1 MALSTS
7 ATESLLRA
15 VDIIATSKIGE
26 TSYDQT
32 IICTIV
38 DNGEIEKRGFYT
50 VTDGKVRFKAYTNVT
65 DYKVGDQIRVTIPN
79 GDFNAKKYVDGPHA
93 SDDDSTPITYVSP
106 LDSFLSMADLIE
118 PDENIQGALKANE
131 LDKQN
136 KNGIPI
142 WQKPLTD
149 SSYAD
154 LQNNGIY
161 DAIGLSADFKC
172 LLGKYDMKSG
182 KYGLRLDIKVKV
194 NNTDSYI
201 VKSFYLDSS
210 EMFGNPYN
218 FVAPSTQEKMFNI
231 VSVGTI
237 TEMTLYFYQNSEF
250 IYYDTDTNDL
260 QNIEV
265 GDDYNIFVSNVRIS
279 FGTNIANVED
289 NTLKI
294 YTLSNTD
301 FNYINPTDST
311 NLKKIGLLW
320 YNKNELNQYL
330 GFSDGIADLDENG
343 KIIPYDEINY
353 LIESKK
359 STRLASQM
367 GKENVPKDPAGLELA
382 ALTDEAFAAIE
393 EIKTLINEDL
403 INTLENYK
411 TKFKERLPEAFLII
425 ENDYLDELKNEGKF
439 IDIFNNS
446 LNKKQEYLKAMLAH
460 VAKMQRVQNATDYW
474 DPSEEAERP
483 SNTLETNLLDLIG
496 FLIRGGSNSFTSLK
510 SIHDNSLN
518 KFASLVSS
526 DEYQGFKG
534 SYDSFVKSIGD
545 IISLIE
551 NKVTV
556 VEDKAVITDAQRY
569 EDGTI
574 VTAKTPLEEALSWY
588 KSEYYVGIYTPP
600 TEDAY
605 GNRYCIYWYRYAPGY
620 IEPNAEFDFA
630 GPEWERIIPSG
641 DKLIPTPTPIQT
653 SSESG
658 SFTEIPNN
666 LGLSTTLKDGTD
678 YFEKKPENG
687 ESLLQVYLE
696 PKMHQEKFKAILFYN
711 HEKYESDS
719 IVFTNMDDITSIYT
733 DKTSALSIQH
743 IEDSSDTYQAMYG
756 ANNFL
761 TNRVESK
768 KNRGVQA
775 VYNGILGTSDE
786 VLLDENDPAHIYWY
800 IPIENTMI
808 NVDLDYLKERGFVT
822 NYVPTYKFKD
832 GILERIKKWY
842 EWCIKSNKEFKL
854 FHDKPYIVNRQNN
867 NKSIPSQPTFGFK
880 NTFDLSNAFK
890 GFKKVGDFLSLREDF
905 SMREFVDYEKDCG
918 KWLPFKMK
926 IPTFDDN
933 DNLIESEQEEEI
945 IEEVVDSEHI
955 REGYAYFYKLITDI
969 EDTKFFYQ
977 IKNYFIKND
986 ANNQIYCLVEKSN
999 ETFEASLNLTFGNQ
1013 GALGADYNFIIDPAT
1028 RQSAVREGKPLQ
1040 VDIALFDYDNK
1051 QIPIHEYDLTCGV
1064 GDAYL
1069 EKTTGNASASH
1080 VTWIGDSYDFNVKED
1095 ENNYVIGGEISFNE
1109 SEQYDNIGSIL
1120 ALTASFNNDGSNEE
1134 TNKPSGAGSAYKKK
1148 KLSNIATFYSVPYA
1162 SADFYIEGATSVI
1175 YDNNGNNPDY
1185 YKKPYRIFYNYQ
1197 GSNGEESI
1205 GQEITDVEW
1214 RIVYYSYDGNNFTL
1228 TNNTGFCENYL
1239 PVLNDK
1245 NVLTPCAT
1253 YVDDGNTTVKY
1264 YAFIQCL
1271 NTPVGA
1277 TQKQVIWS
1285 QPIIVRKNRYAANM
1299 ENAYDSSL
1307 AINLDTGT
1315 IISSLMN
1322 AFRRGGTTGQSLQ
1335 GFLVGDLQTSSGL
1348 NQLGLYGFNSGEQ
1361 SFAFGI
1367 NGTAIIGK
1375 NGGAQIKFIEDDTD
1389 DTNSQ
1394 TSSKKEYKILSSSY
1408 AEGAKGLK
1416 IDLEDGVIDI
1426 YGTKKDG
1433 ENRQTVS
1440 SSGNNNLFPVFSKQ
1454 YQYTNLNQDQKSTA
1468 HIYINAAS
1476 SKEGSHGYVKPESGG
1491 FPKWWFS
1498 SSWGGFWPGSGSRN
1512 RAATVAEDSS
1522 LDTSNALFKIEVP
1535 NADNSNTYK
1544 SLLLISDDNCL
1555 IQSNNYKTGQY
1566 TWNTDGGT
1574 ADNGGEGMRI
1584 DLSYGTIDAY
1594 KLKISSNNILI
1605 NSSGDNDP
1613 LFVVRDENCNNLM
1626 YVEDGGTA
1634 FFLQSH
1640 DYSADNK
1647 KGMKIDVMNGSI
1659 DSYNFSLR
1667 GENTEKYTGAFIL
1680 ITSGNETTGGK
1691 PTLQFN
1697 IPKSKTNNDGDE
1709 VVEGLDLLKISPDE
1723 FVLNSPTYKTP
1734 EENNG
1739 KGEGLSL
1746 NLQEGKII
1754 SYNFSLRGESPND
1767 ASYIYIT
1774 SNAENM
1780 GDNSV
1785 LNGNPLIQ
1793 LYSAQSETNLLT
1805 VAPSEFILQSSQFI
1819 SKGTG
1824 IYLDIYKGDMEVQN
1838 NKISLLSINNS
1849 DDEEKRSFT
1858 LTSPDFNNETG
1869 ASGINLD
1876 ILKGRLEI
1884 KQQNKTLMTVT
1895 NDDFM
1900 LTSANF
1906 LDDSGNEN
1914 KGMQID
1920 VLNGSIKVRQS
1931 SNLTLFHI
1939 FIASDGS
1946 SEQSQ
1951 FFMKSQDWQDGS
1963 SGMQIDLMNKKIE
1976 AYKAQD
1982 QKLIIDAAAD
1992 KYPLQI
1998 GTSLD
2003 ESGSRLKFRVDW
2015 DGIIYLDDSKFTID
2029 NSASEG
2035 DGSGGVLS
2043 GGTFTWSNIRVQD
2056 QAGDQTGGKI
2066 VADTSIY
2073 SKGWIRAAGGLYGQS
2088 IYIRNG
2094 DNPNIKIVDASGN
2107 ISGTSLNINS
2117 NKATINNNGELA
2129 VQSIIIA
2136 GGKASIN
2143 SDGVLTVSS
2152 MGSSGSSGGVTDM
2165 GAISASTISA
2175 TGKIESGANIK
2186 GATITSTGQLTAGSV
2201 QSNGTITANGLL
2213 SGANISTNGTLTV
2226 GGVTTFKQG
2235 IKFGPI
2241 DDTAASGT
2249 QNYNFTI
2256 NPPATLTGDL
2266 SVKYQKLEV
2275 KTVVAADGT
2284 EIQVLVVPSGI
2295 TTAWVLY

>member
-38 DNGEIEKRGFYT
+38 DNSEIEKRGFYT

-136 KNGIPI
+136 KNGITI
-142 WQKPLTD
+142 WQKTLTD
-149 SSYAD
+149 SSYVD

-194 NNTDSYI
+194 NNTDNYI
-201 VKSFYLDSS
+201 VKSFYLDSP

-260 QNIEV
+260 QNVEV
-265 GDDYNIFVSNVRIS
+265 GDDYNIFVSNVQVS

-382 ALTDEAFAAIE
+382 ALTDEAFAAVE

-411 TKFKERLPEAFLII
+411 TKLKERLPEAFLII
-425 ENDYLDELKNEGKF
+425 ENQYLDELKNEGKF
-439 IDIFNNS
+439 IDTFNTT
-446 LNKKQEYLKAMLAH
+446 LHEKQEYLKKMLAH

-474 DPSEEAERP
+474 NPSEEAERP
-483 SNTLETNLLDLIG
+483 VDTIGTNLLDLIK
-496 FLIRGGSNSFTSLK
+496 FLIMGGSESLTSLR
-510 SIHDNSLN
+510 SIHDNSL
-518 KFASLVSS
+518 KEFASIVSS
-526 DEYQGFKG
+526 DEYQGFKS
-534 SYDSFVKSIGD
+534 SYDSFAKSIGD

-551 NKVTV
+551 SKAAIVGK
-556 VEDKAVITDAQRY
+556 KAVITDAQKY
-569 EDGTI
+569 EDNTI
-574 VTAKTPLEEALSWY
+574 VTEETPLEVALSWY
-588 KSEYYVGIYTPP
+588 KPEYYVGIYTPP
-600 TEDAY
+600 TEDVY
-605 GNRYCIYWYRYAPGY
+605 GNRYCIYWYRYVPGY
-620 IEPNAEFDFA
+620 IEPNTEFDFA
-630 GPEWERIIPSG
+630 GPEWERIIPPG
-641 DKLIPTPTPIQT
+641 DKLFPTPTQIQI
-653 SSESG
+653 SSELN
-658 SFTEIPNN
+658 SFVNIPNN
-666 LGLSTTLKDGTD
+666 LGLSTTIKEGTN

-696 PKMHQEKFKAILFYN
+696 PKMHQEKFKAVLFYN
-711 HEKYESDS
+711 HEKYESES

-733 DKTSALSIQH
+733 DKTSALSIKH

-761 TNRVESK
+761 TNRAESK

-786 VLLDENDPAHIYWY
+786 VLLDKDDPAHIYWY

-808 NVDLDYLKERGFVT
+808 SVDLDYLKEQGFVT

-842 EWCIKSNKEFKL
+842 EWCISSGKEFKL
-854 FHDKPYIVNRQNN
+854 FHDKPYTVDREND

-880 NTFDLSNAFK
+880 ETFDLNNAFK

-905 SMREFVDYEKDCG
+905 SMREFIDYERDCG

-933 DNLIESEQEEEI
+933 DNLIENEQEEEV
-945 IEEVVDSEHI
+945 IEEVVDSEHV
-955 REGYAYFYKLITDI
+955 REGYAYFYKLIENI

-1013 GALGADYNFIIDPAT
+1013 GALGADYNFIIDPAN
-1028 RQSAVREGKPLQ
+1028 RQSAIREGKPLQ

-1069 EKTTGNASASH
+1069 EKTSGNASTSYI
-1080 VTWIGDSYDFNVKED
+1080 TWIGDTYNFNVKED
-1095 ENNYVIGGEISFNE
+1095 ENNCVIGGEISLNVDE
-1109 SEQYDNIGSIL
+1109 VYENIGSIL
-1120 ALTASFNNDGSNEE
+1120 ALTASFNNEGSDQEA
-1134 TNKPSGAGSAYKKK
+1134 NKPDGASSDYKKK
-1148 KLSNIATFYSVPYA
+1148 KLSNITTFYSVPYA

-1228 TNNTGFCENYL
+1228 TNNTEFCENYL

-1245 NVLTPCAT
+1245 NILTPCAT
-1253 YVDDGNTTVKY
+1253 YVDDGNAAVDY

-1271 NTPVGA
+1271 NTPVGTA
-1277 TQKQVIWS
+1277 QKQVIWS

-1299 ENAYDSSL
+1299 ENSYDSSL

-1322 AFRRGGTTGQSLQ
+1322 AFRRGGTTGKSLQ
-1335 GFLVGDLQTSSGL
+1335 GFLVGDLQTSNGL

-1367 NGTAIIGK
+1367 NGTTIIGK

-1389 DTNSQ
+1389 DTTSQ
-1394 TSSKKEYKILSSSY
+1394 TSSQREYKILSSSY
-1408 AEGAKGLK
+1408 SEGAKGLK

-1433 ENRQTVS
+1433 TNRQTVS

-1468 HIYINAAS
+1468 HVYINAAS
-1476 SKEGSHGYVKPESGG
+1476 SKKGGYVKPEAGG

-1498 SSWGGFWPGSGSRN
+1498 SSWGGYWPGSGSRN
-1512 RAATVAEDSS
+1512 RAVTTAEDSS

-1555 IQSNNYKTGQY
+1555 IQSNNYSVGKH
-1566 TWNTDGGT
+1566 TWNASGGSI
-1574 ADNGGEGMRI
+1574 DQQNVGEGMRI

-1594 KLKISSNNILI
+1594 KLKISSKNILI
-1605 NSSGDNDP
+1605 NCSGDSDP
-1613 LFVVRDENCNNLM
+1613 LFVVRTVNNNNECKNLM

-1634 FFLQSH
+1634 FFFQSH
-1640 DYSADNK
+1640 DYSADDK

-1667 GENTEKYTGAFIL
+1667 GEATGSTYGGSYIL
-1680 ITSGNETTGGK
+1680 MTSGTGDGTSDAK
-1691 PTLQFN
+1691 PVLQFHL
-1697 IPKSKTNNDGDE
+1697 TT
-1709 VVEGLDLLKISPDE
+1709 EGKDIDLLKISPDE
-1723 FVLNSPTYKTP
+1723 FVLNSPSFDRENKT
-1734 EENNG
+1734 
-1739 KGEGLSL
+1739 GLSL
-1746 NLQEGKII
+1746 DLQNGTIE
-1754 SYNFSLRGESPND
+1754 SYDFSLRGESTNGF
-1767 ASYIYIT
+1767 IYIA
-1774 SNAENM
+1774 SNDEN
-1780 GDNSV
+1780 GD
-1785 LNGNPLIQ
+1785 PIIQ
-1793 LYSAQSETNLLT
+1793 LHLGSEESGTDLLT
-1805 VAPSEFILQSSQFI
+1805 VSP
-1819 SKGTG
+1819 
-1824 IYLDIYKGDMEVQN
+1824 GD
-1838 NKISLLSINNS
+1838 
-1849 DDEEKRSFT
+1849 FT
-1858 LTSPDFNNETG
+1858 LVSPNYGNSEISSDN
-1869 ASGINLD
+1869 SGIQLD
-1876 ILKGRLEI
+1876 ILKGYMGVRNSGKELLSI
-1884 KQQNKTLMTVT
+1884 
-1895 NDDFM
+1895 DDDSFI
-1900 LTSANF
+1900 LTSTNF
-1906 LDDSGNEN
+1906 NEGNGINLNVFDGTMEVRSNNTDLMSITSDTFKLTSSTFKEGSGMELD
-1914 KGMQID
+1914 IY
-1920 VLNGSIKVRQS
+1920 NGSINIKTINDKGTS
-1931 SNLTLFHI
+1931 LSLLSI
-1939 FIASDGS
+1939 S
-1946 SEQSQ
+1946 SEAFTMSSPDWIENESGTMMDLIEGKITMNQGSETSQ
-1951 FFMKSQDWQDGS
+1951 R
-1963 SGMQIDLMNKKIE
+1963 
-1976 AYKAQD
+1976 
-1982 QKLIIDAAAD
+1982 LIIDAKASQ
-1992 KYPLQI
+1992 YPLQI
-1998 GTSLD
+1998 GPPEDGGYL
-2003 ESGSRLKFRVDW
+2003 RFRVDW
-2015 DGIIYLDDSKFTID
+2015 NGGIWVGNQSFDIGTGDDGF
-2029 NSASEG
+2029 
-2035 DGSGGVLS
+2035 VVQ
-2043 GGTFTWSNIRVQD
+2043 GGTT
-2056 QAGDQTGGKI
+2056 AE
-2066 VADTSIY
+2066 Y
-2073 SKGWIRAAGGLYGQS
+2073 
-2088 IYIRNG
+2088 
-2094 DNPNIKIVDASGN
+2094 
-2107 ISGTSLNINS
+2107 INS
-2117 NKATINNNGELA
+2117 
-2129 VQSIIIA
+2129 
-2136 GGKASIN
+2136 
-2143 SDGVLTVSS
+2143 
-2152 MGSSGSSGGVTDM
+2152 
-2165 GAISASTISA
+2165 
-2175 TGKIESGANIK
+2175 TGKITAGTFITAGSYISAASYINAGTDITAGGDISAAEGTGTFKMLEVTSTSTLTGNVTLGGNITSNNGK
-2186 GATITSTGQLTAGSV
+2186 AKFNTLEVTSTSTLAGITLTGNITST
-2201 QSNGTITANGLL
+2201 NN
-2213 SGANISTNGTLTV
+2213 NIILTNGK
-2226 GGVTTFKQG
+2226 GTFKNLEVTSTSSFTEAATFKKE
-2235 IKFGPI
+2235 IKIGPI
-2241 DDTAASGT
+2241 DDTSKSGA
-2249 QNYNFTI
+2249 QEYYVTI
-2256 NPPATLTGDL
+2256 APSTLTKNL
-2266 SVKYQKLEV
+2266 SMQKLEV
-2275 KTVVAADGT
+2275 TTITIDGVEVKVLTAPSEVT
-2284 EIQVLVVPSGI
+2284 EVW
-2295 TTAWVLY
+2295 ALY

>member
-38 DNGEIEKRGFYT
+38 DNSEIEKRGFYT

-136 KNGIPI
+136 KNGITI
-142 WQKPLTD
+142 WQKTLTD
-149 SSYAD
+149 SSYVD

-194 NNTDSYI
+194 NNTDNYI
-201 VKSFYLDSS
+201 VKSFYLDSP

-260 QNIEV
+260 QNVEV
-265 GDDYNIFVSNVRIS
+265 GDDYNIFVSNVQVS

-330 GFSDGIADLDENG
+330 GFSDGIADLDKNG

-359 STRLASQM
+359 STRLASQI

-382 ALTDEAFAAIE
+382 ALTDEAFAAVE

-411 TKFKERLPEAFLII
+411 TKLKERLPEAFLII
-425 ENDYLDELKNEGKF
+425 ENQYLDELKNEGKF
-439 IDIFNNS
+439 IDTFNTT
-446 LNKKQEYLKAMLAH
+446 LHEKQEYLKKMLAH

-474 DPSEEAERP
+474 NPSEEAERP
-483 SNTLETNLLDLIG
+483 VDTIGINLLDLIK
-496 FLIRGGSNSFTSLK
+496 FLIMGGSESLTSLR
-510 SIHDNSLN
+510 SIHDNSL
-518 KFASLVSS
+518 KEFASIVSS
-526 DEYQGFKG
+526 DEYQGFKS
-534 SYDSFVKSIGD
+534 SYDSFAKSIGD

-551 NKVTV
+551 SKAAIVGK
-556 VEDKAVITDAQRY
+556 KAVITDAQKY
-569 EDGTI
+569 EDNTI
-574 VTAKTPLEEALSWY
+574 VTEETPLEVALSWY
-588 KSEYYVGIYTPP
+588 KPEYYVGIYTPP
-600 TEDAY
+600 TEDVY
-605 GNRYCIYWYRYAPGY
+605 GNRYCIYWYRYVPGY
-620 IEPNAEFDFA
+620 IEPNTEFDFA
-630 GPEWERIIPSG
+630 GPEWERIIPPG
-641 DKLIPTPTPIQT
+641 DKLFPTPTQIQI
-653 SSESG
+653 SSELN
-658 SFTEIPNN
+658 SFVNIPNN
-666 LGLSTTLKDGTD
+666 LGLSTTIKEGTN

-696 PKMHQEKFKAILFYN
+696 PKMHQEKFKAVLFYN
-711 HEKYESDS
+711 HEKYESES

-1271 NTPVGA
+1271 NTPVGV

-1394 TSSKKEYKILSSSY
+1394 TSSKREYKILSSSY
-1408 AEGAKGLK
+1408 SEGAKGLK

-1433 ENRQTVS
+1433 TNRQTVS

-1468 HIYINAAS
+1468 HVYINAAS
-1476 SKEGSHGYVKPESGG
+1476 SKKGGYVKPEAGG

-1498 SSWGGFWPGSGSRN
+1498 SSWGGYWPGSGSRN
-1512 RAATVAEDSS
+1512 RAVTTAEDSS

-1555 IQSNNYKTGQY
+1555 IQSNNYSVGKH
-1566 TWNTDGGT
+1566 TWNASGGSI
-1574 ADNGGEGMRI
+1574 DQQNVGEGMRI

-1594 KLKISSNNILI
+1594 KLKISSKNILI
-1605 NSSGDNDP
+1605 NSSGDSDP
-1613 LFVVRDENCNNLM
+1613 LFVVRTVNNNNECKNLM

-1634 FFLQSH
+1634 FFFQSH
-1640 DYSADNK
+1640 DYSTDDK

-1667 GENTEKYTGAFIL
+1667 GENTEDYRGSFIL
-1680 ITSGNETTGGK
+1680 ITSGNDETEGK

-1697 IPKSKTNNDGDE
+1697 IPKDGDE
-1709 VVEGLDLLKISPDE
+1709 KGLDLLKISPDE
-1723 FVLNSPTYKTP
+1723 FILNSPTYRKP
-1734 EENNG
+1734 EENDG

-1746 NLQEGKII
+1746 DLQKGKII

-1774 SNAENM
+1774 SNAEEMQNEE
-1780 GDNSV
+1780 
-1785 LNGNPLIQ
+1785 LNGQPLIQ
-1793 LYSAQSETNLLT
+1793 LHSASSGSSGVTLLT
-1805 VAPSEFILQSSQFI
+1805 VSPKEFIL
-1819 SKGTG
+1819 
-1824 IYLDIYKGDMEVQN
+1824 
-1838 NKISLLSINNS
+1838 
-1849 DDEEKRSFT
+1849 
-1858 LTSPDFNNETG
+1858 TSPNYNNETEANG
-1869 ASGINLD
+1869 LELD
-1876 ILKGRLEI
+1876 ILNGYMGI
-1884 KQQNKTLMTVT
+1884 KSSGKELLSVN
-1895 NDDFM
+1895 NENFI
-1900 LTSANF
+1900 LTSADFYNA
-1906 LDDSGNEN
+1906 SNE
-1914 KGMQID
+1914 
-1920 VLNGSIKVRQS
+1920 
-1931 SNLTLFHI
+1931 
-1939 FIASDGS
+1939 
-1946 SEQSQ
+1946 EQ
-1951 FFMKSQDWQDGS
+1951 
-1963 SGMQIDLMNKKIE
+1963 SGMQIDIKNGAIKVRKDASLTLLNVSSEEFFMKSPNWQDKKTGMQINLMESKIQAFKTSQDKDGKE
-1976 AYKAQD
+1976 IIQSLIVDGNAAQ
-1982 QKLIIDAAAD
+1982 
-1992 KYPLQI
+1992 YPLQI
-1998 GTSLD
+1998 GTELD
-2003 ESGSRLKFRVDW
+2003 SERLTFRVDW
-2015 DGIIYLDDSKFTID
+2015 NGVIYLKDSQFIINNDTGETDD
-2029 NSASEG
+2029 EG
-2035 DGSGGVLS
+2035 NAVT
-2043 GGTFTWSNIRVQD
+2043 GGTFNWSNIRAQKNAD
-2056 QAGDQTGGKI
+2056 DTGGKI
-2066 VADTSIY
+2066 IADTSIL
-2073 SKGWIRAAGGLYGQS
+2073 SNGWIRAYGSIVASSFGIRQKGQDSNENTALITSAGDLTVKS
-2088 IYIRNG
+2088 
-2094 DNPNIKIVDASGN
+2094 IKITGGKVNDASVALIGAN
-2107 ISGTSLNINS
+2107 GQLEVRSISV
-2117 NKATINNNGELA
+2117 KNNDGEE
-2129 VQSIIIA
+2129 V
-2136 GGKASIN
+2136 ASIDTN
-2143 SDGVLTVSS
+2143 GVLKVAS
-2152 MGSSGSSGGVTDM
+2152 MGSSGGSGGSANM

-2175 TGKIESGANIK
+2175 TGNIESDKNIK
-2186 GATITSTGQLTAGSV
+2186 GATVTSTDLFTAGSI
-2201 QSNGTITANGLL
+2201 QSNGKVSVKGNIETTNGGTITANGAL
-2213 SGANISTNGTLTV
+2213 SGATINTNGTLTV
-2226 GGVTTFKQG
+2226 GGVTTFKKE
-2235 IKFGPI
+2235 IRFGQI
-2241 DDTAASGT
+2241 DDTAANGT
-2249 QNYNFTI
+2249 QNYYFTI
-2256 NPPATLTGDL
+2256 NPPATLTEDL
-2266 SVKYQKLEV
+2266 SVKYQRLEV
-2275 KTVVAADGT
+2275 KTIAAADGT
-2284 EIQVLVVPSGI
+2284 EIQVLVVPSDV
-2295 TTAWVLY
+2295 TSAWILY

>member
-38 DNGEIEKRGFYT
+38 DNSEIEKRGFYT

-118 PDENIQGALKANE
+118 PNENIQGALKANE

-136 KNGIPI
+136 KNGITI
-142 WQKPLTD
+142 WQKTLTD

-194 NNTDSYI
+194 NNTDNYI
-201 VKSFYLDSS
+201 VKSFYLDSP

-260 QNIEV
+260 QNVEV
-265 GDDYNIFVSNVRIS
+265 GDDYNIFVSNVQVS

-330 GFSDGIADLDENG
+330 GFSDGIADLNENSE
-343 KIIPYDEINY
+343 IIPYDEINY

-367 GKENVPKDPAGLELA
+367 GKEDVPKDPAGLELA

-439 IDIFNNS
+439 IDTFNNA

-600 TEDAY
+600 TEDVY

-620 IEPNAEFDFA
+620 IEPNTEFDFA
-630 GPEWERIIPSG
+630 GPEWERIIPPG
-641 DKLIPTPTPIQT
+641 DKLIPTPTLIQT

-711 HEKYESDS
+711 HEKYESES

-733 DKTSALSIQH
+733 DKASALSIKH

-761 TNRVESK
+761 TNKAESK

-808 NVDLDYLKERGFVT
+808 NVDLDYLKEQGFVT

-926 IPTFDDN
+926 IPIFDDN

-977 IKNYFIKND
+977 IKNYFVKND
-986 ANNQIYCLVEKSN
+986 ANNQIYCLVEKNN

-1013 GALGADYNFIIDPAT
+1013 GALGADYNFIIDPAS
-1028 RQSAVREGKPLQ
+1028 RQSAVREGKSLQ

-1095 ENNYVIGGEISFNE
+1095 ENNYVIGGEISFNAN
-1109 SEQYDNIGSIL
+1109 EQYDNIGSIL
-1120 ALTASFNNDGSNEE
+1120 VLTASFNNNGSNEE
-1134 TNKPSGAGSAYKKK
+1134 TNKPGGAGSAYKKK

-1185 YKKPYRIFYNYQ
+1185 YKKPYRIFYNYK

-1433 ENRQTVS
+1433 ANRQTVS

-1476 SKEGSHGYVKPESGG
+1476 SKEGSHGYKKPESGG
-1491 FPKWWFS
+1491 FPDWWFS
-1498 SSWGGFWPGSGSRN
+1498 SGWGGFWPGSGSKN
-1512 RAATVAEDSS
+1512 RAAAIAEDPS

-1555 IQSNNYKTGQY
+1555 IQSNNYKTGKY

-1574 ADNGGEGMRI
+1574 ADDGGEGMRI

-1605 NSSGDNDP
+1605 NSSGDTDP

-1626 YVEDGGTA
+1626 YVADGGSE
-1634 FFLQSH
+1634 FFLQSY
-1640 DYSADNK
+1640 DYSTIDR

-1659 DSYNFSLR
+1659 NSYNFSLR
-1667 GENTEKYTGAFIL
+1667 GENTENYRGAFIL

-1697 IPKSKTNNDGDE
+1697 IPKGNADEND
-1709 VVEGLDLLKISPDE
+1709 EGLDLLKISPDE

-1746 NLQEGKII
+1746 NLKEGKII
-1754 SYNFSLRGESPND
+1754 SYDFSLRGESTNGF
-1767 ASYIYIT
+1767 IYIA
-1774 SNAENM
+1774 SNDKN
-1780 GDNSV
+1780 GD
-1785 LNGNPLIQ
+1785 PIIQ
-1793 LYSAQSETNLLT
+1793 LHLGSEESGTDLLT
-1805 VAPSEFILQSSQFI
+1805 VSP
-1819 SKGTG
+1819 
-1824 IYLDIYKGDMEVQN
+1824 GD
-1838 NKISLLSINNS
+1838 
-1849 DDEEKRSFT
+1849 FT
-1858 LTSPDFNNETG
+1858 LVSPNYGNSEISSDN
-1869 ASGINLD
+1869 SGIQLD
-1876 ILKGRLEI
+1876 ILKGYMGVRNSGKELLSI
-1884 KQQNKTLMTVT
+1884 
-1895 NDDFM
+1895 DDDSFI
-1900 LTSANF
+1900 LTSTNF
-1906 LDDSGNEN
+1906 NEGNGINLNVFDGTMEVRSNSTDLMSITSDTFKLTSSTFKEGSGMELD
-1914 KGMQID
+1914 IY
-1920 VLNGSIKVRQS
+1920 NGSINIKTINDKGTS
-1931 SNLTLFHI
+1931 LSLLSI
-1939 FIASDGS
+1939 S
-1946 SEQSQ
+1946 SEAFTMSSPDWIEDESGTMMDLIKGKITMNQGSETSQ
-1951 FFMKSQDWQDGS
+1951 R
-1963 SGMQIDLMNKKIE
+1963 
-1976 AYKAQD
+1976 
-1982 QKLIIDAAAD
+1982 LIIDAKASQ
-1992 KYPLQI
+1992 YPLQI
-1998 GTSLD
+1998 GPPEDGGYL
-2003 ESGSRLKFRVDW
+2003 RFRVDW
-2015 DGIIYLDDSKFTID
+2015 NGGIWVGNQSFDIGTGDDGF
-2029 NSASEG
+2029 
-2035 DGSGGVLS
+2035 VVQ
-2043 GGTFTWSNIRVQD
+2043 GGTT
-2056 QAGDQTGGKI
+2056 AE
-2066 VADTSIY
+2066 Y
-2073 SKGWIRAAGGLYGQS
+2073 
-2088 IYIRNG
+2088 
-2094 DNPNIKIVDASGN
+2094 
-2107 ISGTSLNINS
+2107 INS
-2117 NKATINNNGELA
+2117 
-2129 VQSIIIA
+2129 
-2136 GGKASIN
+2136 
-2143 SDGVLTVSS
+2143 
-2152 MGSSGSSGGVTDM
+2152 
-2165 GAISASTISA
+2165 
-2175 TGKIESGANIK
+2175 TGKITAGTFITAGSYISAASYINAGTNITAGGDISAVEGTGTFNELK
-2186 GATITSTGQLTAGSV
+2186 VTSTSTLTGNVTLGGNITSNNGTAKFKNLEVTSTSSLAGITLTGNITST
-2201 QSNGTITANGLL
+2201 NGKG
-2213 SGANISTNGTLTV
+2213 
-2226 GGVTTFKQG
+2226 TFKNLEITEAAIFKKE
-2235 IKFGPI
+2235 IKIGPI
-2241 DDTAASGT
+2241 DNTSASGT
-2249 QNYNFTI
+2249 QEYYIAITAPN
-2256 NPPATLTGDL
+2256 TLTKNL
-2266 SVKYQKLEV
+2266 SMQKLEV
-2275 KTVVAADGT
+2275 TTITIDGA
-2284 EIQVLVVPSGI
+2284 EVKVLTAPSGV
-2295 TTAWVLY
+2295 TEVWALY